1 MSDRRFDAEGFF
13 LTAVDQARY
22 QRVLESLVS
31 QGRSVALLSSS
42 GALVEHYGQR
52 LLASLR
58 GRSDILLE
66 SYTPGSPDAL
76 MSRLNQLLE
85 PLSVDQARGGAE
97 EGEEGPLR
105 VFALHE
111 LESLDAD
118 EAALLARMVQD
129 PGARIALLIL
139 AYRRRRLPE
148 ALEQS
153 FRRGLRSWSIP
164 VPPDDALET
173 FESEAEA
180 QGFGDE
186 VAPLLT
192 QLRRERLVDSFP
204 SPDEESSG
212 AKLTERVD
220 EDVSEAT
227 LSVSQRT
234 KAPALVRWPCL
245 LAAGLTVLAP
255 PVQARSISSPQ
266 EMPPI
271 WELSTNRTACGDFHG
286 REPV

>member
-31 QGRSVALLSSS
+31 QGRSVALLSKS

-76 MSRLNQLLE
+76 VSRLNQLLE
-85 PLSVDQARGGAE
+85 PLSVDQARGGAQ
-97 EGEEGPLR
+97 EGGEGPLR

-111 LESLDAD
+111 LESLDGD
-118 EAALLARMVQD
+118 EAALLARMIQD
-129 PGARIALLIL
+129 LPGARIALLIL

-164 VPPDDALET
+164 VPPTDALET

-186 VAPLLT
+186 VAPLLA

-204 SPDEESSG
+204 SPDEESAG
-212 AKLTERVD
+212 ADLGAQFD
-220 EDVSEAT
+220 EDGSEAT
-227 LSVSQRT
+227 LSVSERT
-234 KAPALVRWPCL
+234 NAPALVRWPFL
-245 LAAGLTVLAP
+245 LAAGLTVLALSWWYG
-255 PVQARSISSPQ
+255 VGQEQFVASGDRSSPSG
-266 EMPPI
+266 
-271 WELSTNRTACGDFHG
+271 ELSTK
-286 REPV
+286 